1 MLVLLIKAMKHG
13 AIRQLP
19 ARQAFA
25 QFLGDAWTGLEERGE
40 RILGYFIN
48 HGTGER
54 GEFAI
59 QRLTGE
65 QPEFTEIISRR
76 QSDDLDLA
84 AVFLDR
90 PDQNAVT
97 DDAQGFQDGTRL
109 HDHLAWLVI

>member
-19 ARQAFA
+19 AGQAFA
-25 QFLGDAWTGLEERGE
+25 QFLGNAWTRLQERGE
-40 RILGYFIN
+40 RILGYLVN

-59 QRLTGE
+59 QRLTG
-65 QPEFTEIISRR
+65 QQAEFTEIVSRR
-76 QSDDLDLA
+76 QSGDLDLA

-90 PDQNAVT
+90 SDQNAVT
-97 DDAQGFQDGTRL
+97 YDAQGFQ
-109 HDHLAWLVI
+109 